1 MSETFWVSLC
11 PAKINLALRVIDR
24 RPDGFHD
31 LDTVFQTI
39 DLWDRIEVR
48 PAPCLRMT
56 CNDPSVPVDQRNLV
70 LRAALAVREAAGLP
84 AERGADFRLEKSI
97 PAQGG
102 LGGGS
107 SDAAGAI
114 RLAVS
119 LWRVD
124 LAPDTLER
132 IAASLGADV
141 PFFLTG
147 GTARGR
153 GRGDRIE
160 ALPPLAEHSLV
171 LGLPPFGVSTAEVFA
186 EVRHRLTL
194 PGNGVSLPRLSAYKW
209 PGDKDFSFAVNDL
222 ESVVFPRWPSLKSFR
237 DALRTA
243 GARAAMLSGSGSTV
257 FGVFTERAV
266 ALEAAERV
274 GRRFEDWTVVVTRT
288 VESGPRVERVAPG
301 GSA

>member
-1 MSETFWVSLC
+1 MSGTLWVSHC
-11 PAKINLALRVIDR
+11 PAKINLALRVVDR

-39 DLWDRIEVR
+39 DLWDRIEAR
-48 PAPCLRMT
+48 PAPTLRMT
-56 CNDPSVPVDQRNLV
+56 CNDPNVPVDERNLV

-84 AERGADFRLEKSI
+84 PARGADFRLEKSI

-119 LWRVD
+119 LWAVD

-160 ALPPLAEHSLV
+160 ALPPLAEHALV
-171 LGLPPFGVSTAEVFA
+171 LGFPPFGVSTAEVFA

-237 DALRTA
+237 DALRAA

-257 FGVFTERAV
+257 FGVFTEPAV

-274 GRRFEDWTVVVTRT
+274 GRRFEDWTVLATRT

-301 GSA
+301 GNA